1 MVEVKK
7 GKMKAV
13 RWEGKAFSISAK
25 DVDTPKI
32 VGPLDAIVRLT
43 SAAICGSDL
52 HTYRGR
58 LPMNH
63 PLTFGHENLGI
74 VEEVGEHVTTLKKGD
89 RVLVGAGIAEVTDNG
104 ELGQG
109 LPGEPTSYGTGDYE
123 PGAPVLDGG
132 QAQFMRVSFANA
144 NLLVLPPGNEHELDY
159 LLLADIWPQLGTL
172 LNVQDRYW
180 EIQLSFLEWVGSI
193 PLAFMLLLTDYQV
206 RSAYSAP
213 TQQFFVEPSE
223 STVSTRF
230 PKDWQKLKASAPFP

>member
-1 MVEVKK
+1 
-7 GKMKAV
+7 
-13 RWEGKAFSISAK
+13 
-25 DVDTPKI
+25 
-32 VGPLDAIVRLT
+32 
-43 SAAICGSDL
+43 
-52 HTYRGR
+52 
-58 LPMNH
+58 MNH